1 MRKSGTRIRSD
12 IDRIHSLV
20 FAHLCRNGKPNVFV
34 RNRKMPLDDLA
45 FSMINRKGLTLKLE
59 LRGYMN
65 ISHPGVQISKPGYL
79 KQRMKLNPE
88 AFVDLY
94 QFHNRNFYSD
104 PDAELYTYNGFLV
117 LAVDGS
123 DINIPTTPETLEK
136 YGNASKRGGKPC
148 AQLGLGC
155 LYDTLNRMIL
165 DASCNKVKF
174 NEMAIAEAQIASVRD
189 TIGPDIPF
197 MVTMDRGYPS
207 IPSFLRMIDEGVYF
221 VARLKSSDFKAEQ
234 QALSSDDEEVEIDLS
249 KSRRRHYL
257 GTADEALVM
266 SRDSFKL
273 RMVRV
278 WLDEGKKEY
287 EILATNLPRERFPTE
302 CFGEIYHLRWRIE
315 TAYQTLK
322 DRLHIENF
330 TGTKPI
336 LLEQDIY
343 STIYVSNIAEDIAR
357 DIEQEQKDHL
367 KNDYKHRMAVNRSLC
382 IGLLKN
388 DLIYMLLEKDP
399 QVQEELFQKLYDEI
413 SENIVPVRP
422 ERHYHRTKGQLAGN
436 YSNTHKRCY

>member
-1 MRKSGTRIRSD
+1 MRKSGTRIKSD
-12 IDRIHSLV
+12 IGRIHSDV
-20 FAHLCRNGKPNVFV
+20 FADLCRNGRPNVFV

-45 FSMINRKGLTLKLE
+45 FSMINRKGLSLKLE

-65 ISHPGVQISKPGYL
+65 ISHPGIRISKPGYL

-123 DINIPTTPETLEK
+123 DINIPTTPETIAM
-136 YGNASKRGGKPC
+136 YGDASVRGGKPC

-155 LYDTLNRMIL
+155 LYDALNRMVL
-165 DASCNKVKF
+165 DARCNKIKF
-174 NEMAIAEAQIASVRD
+174 NEMAVAEAQIAKVRE
-189 TIGPDIPF
+189 TIGDLPF

-207 IPSFLRMIDEGVYF
+207 MPAFLRMIDDGVFF

-234 QALSSDDEEVEIDLS
+234 QALSSDDEDVEIKLT
-249 KSRRRHYL
+249 KSRRHHYL
-257 GTADEALVM
+257 GTSGEALVM

-278 WLDEGKKEY
+278 WLDEEKTEY
-287 EILATNLPRERFPTE
+287 EILATNLPRDLFPTE

-315 TAYQTLK
+315 TAYQVLK
-322 DRLHIENF
+322 DRLQMENF
-330 TGTKPI
+330 TGTKPV

-357 DIEQEQKDHL
+357 DIEQEQEDHL

-388 DLIYMLLEKDP
+388 DLIYILLENNP
-399 QVQEELFQKLYDEI
+399 QVQDELFQKLYDEI

-422 ERHYHRTKGQLAGN
+422 DRHYRRTKGQLAGN